1 MMTVVNSNSEGTLIV
16 IPGLSR
22 SLDTIGK
29 HVVSFDE
36 TDGRLLAEV
45 SSVVQR
51 ANGPEV
57 QAQKFASAWS
67 LLALVVRY
75 AVIRSA
81 GDAGCR
87 GATVQG
93 SDPQKAI
100 SLCPRSDHSTRAWIV
115 HDRLKCRLRS
125 SEMAVYDGL
134 KYAAD
139 QVIRMQP

>member
-57 QAQKFASAWS
+57 QAQKFASAW
-67 LLALVVRY
+67 
-75 AVIRSA
+75 
-81 GDAGCR
+81 
-87 GATVQG
+87 
-93 SDPQKAI
+93 
-100 SLCPRSDHSTRAWIV
+100 
-115 HDRLKCRLRS
+115 
-125 SEMAVYDGL
+125 
-134 KYAAD
+134 
-139 QVIRMQP
+139 